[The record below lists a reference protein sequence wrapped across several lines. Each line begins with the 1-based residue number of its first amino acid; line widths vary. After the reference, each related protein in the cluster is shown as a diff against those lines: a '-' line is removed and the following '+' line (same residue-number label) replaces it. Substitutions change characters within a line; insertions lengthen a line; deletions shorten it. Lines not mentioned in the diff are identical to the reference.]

1 MTLKADFI
9 FGGIFVKDMFLN
21 FIRQHNYIT
30 LLIISALLLG
40 FLPGNFVLNIARA
53 SFILFVIFLITFIV
67 SKTRKHSVSRFNFK
81 KIMLG
86 ILVIFAT
93 AIFVD
98 VAKGGPEASSHS
110 SETLTSQVKNT
121 SSNSKKEKKAN
132 ELAKKKA
139 ESLSRK
145 KEAKKESL
153 KEAKAESTAES
164 ESAASE
170 SASIASSA
178 SESESIASS
187 MSESSSVAA
196 SVASSQSISASISA
210 SSSYVAA
217 VSSSAAASSRAAIS
231 KATAT
236 TNTGGNLYTGTSGKI
251 IGNSRSHIY
260 HVPGQAGY
268 HMNSANAVYFNTEA
282 DAQAAGYR
290 KSLR

>member
-1 MTLKADFI
+1 
-9 FGGIFVKDMFLN
+9 MFLN

-40 FLPGNFVLNIARA
+40 FLPGNFVLNIARV

-110 SETLTSQVKNT
+110 SEALTSQVKNT

-145 KEAKKESL
+145 KESL
-153 KEAKAESTAES
+153 KEAKAESKAES

>member
-1 MTLKADFI
+1 M
-9 FGGIFVKDMFLN
+9 KDKFLN

-30 LLIISALLLG
+30 LLIISALILSI
-40 FLPGNFVLNIARA
+40 LPGNFVLNIA
-53 SFILFVIFLITFIV
+53 SISLILFVISLITFIV
-67 SKTRKHSVSRFNFK
+67 SKTRKHSTARFNFK

-86 ILVIFAT
+86 ILVIFVT
-93 AIFVD
+93 ALFVD

-110 SETLTSQVKNT
+110 SEATTSQVKNT

-139 ESLSRK
+139 ESLSKK

-153 KEAKAESTAES
+153 KEAKAESKVES

-170 SASIASSA
+170 SESIASSE

-187 MSESSSVAA
+187 MSESSSIAA
-196 SVASSQSISASISA
+196 SVALSQSVSASISA
-210 SSSYVAA
+210 SSSYTAA
-217 VSSSAAASSRAAIS
+217 VSSSAAASSRAAVS
-231 KATAT
+231 KATTT
-236 TNTGGNLYTGTSGKI
+236 TNTGDDLYTGTSGKI
-251 IGNSRSHIY
+251 IGNSSSHIY

>member
-9 FGGIFVKDMFLN
+9 FGGIFVKDTFLN

-40 FLPGNFVLNIARA
+40 VLPGNFVFNVAKV

-121 SSNSKKEKKAN
+121 SSNSKK
-132 ELAKKKA
+132 
-139 ESLSRK
+139 RK
-145 KEAKKESL
+145 KLTNLQRKKLNHYQE
-153 KEAKAESTAES
+153 
-164 ESAASE
+164 
-170 SASIASSA
+170 
-178 SESESIASS
+178 
-187 MSESSSVAA
+187 
-196 SVASSQSISASISA
+196 
-210 SSSYVAA
+210 
-217 VSSSAAASSRAAIS
+217 
-231 KATAT
+231 
-236 TNTGGNLYTGTSGKI
+236 
-251 IGNSRSHIY
+251 
-260 HVPGQAGY
+260 
-268 HMNSANAVYFNTEA
+268 
-282 DAQAAGYR
+282 R
-290 KSLR
+290 KKQRKNP

>member
-1 MTLKADFI
+1 M
-9 FGGIFVKDMFLN
+9 KDKFLN

-30 LLIISALLLG
+30 LLIISALILSILS
-40 FLPGNFVLNIARA
+40 GNFVLNIA
-53 SFILFVIFLITFIV
+53 SISLILFVISLITFIV
-67 SKTRKHSVSRFNFK
+67 SKTRKHSTARFNFK

-86 ILVIFAT
+86 ILVIFVT
-93 AIFVD
+93 ALFVD

-110 SETLTSQVKNT
+110 SEATTSQVKNT

-139 ESLSRK
+139 ESLSKK

-153 KEAKAESTAES
+153 KEAKAESKVES

-170 SASIASSA
+170 

-187 MSESSSVAA
+187 MSESSSIAA
-196 SVASSQSISASISA
+196 SVALSQSVSASISA
-210 SSSYVAA
+210 SSSYTAA
-217 VSSSAAASSRAAIS
+217 VSSSAAASSRAAVS
-231 KATAT
+231 KATTT
-236 TNTGGNLYTGTSGKI
+236 TNTGDDLYTGTSGKI
-251 IGNSRSHIY
+251 IGNSSSHIY